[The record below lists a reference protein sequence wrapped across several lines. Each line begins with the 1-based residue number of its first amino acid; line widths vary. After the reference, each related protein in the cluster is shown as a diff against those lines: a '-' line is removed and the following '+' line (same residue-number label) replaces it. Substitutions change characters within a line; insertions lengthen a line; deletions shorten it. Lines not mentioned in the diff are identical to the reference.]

1 MTSSRVNVVIP
12 TKSNFTG
19 LAELLSDLS
28 LDPAVGTMCIVADGQ
43 AAFDA
48 LPDPPDHIIKIVVPD
63 GIGIQHMW
71 NRGIEAVGRESHIAF
86 LNDDVRLSADCLS
99 SLANSLDNDP
109 TIGIICPNYSTVEM
123 EEDRQV
129 FNTCGSRYDGT
140 GGLAGFAM
148 MLRSELAKVYSFDEQ
163 LTWWYGDDDVL
174 LWVTKTMGLRA
185 VIAHQARCQ
194 HADSVTIRTDPPA
207 DFGRL
212 VAEDREYFR
221 AKWL

>member
-1 MTSSRVNVVIP
+1 MPSPVNVVIP

-148 MLRSELAKVYSFDEQ
+148 MLRSDLAKVYSFDEN

>member
-1 MTSSRVNVVIP
+1 MPSPVNVVIP

-28 LDPAVGTMCIVADGQ
+28 LDPAVGTICIVADGQ

-48 LPDPPDHIIKIVVPD
+48 LPNPPDRIIKILVPE
-63 GIGIQHMW
+63 GVGIQHMW
-71 NRGIEAVGRESHIAF
+71 NRGIEAVGRDVHIAF
-86 LNDDVRLSADCLS
+86 LNDVVRLSADCLS

-109 TIGIICPNYSTVEM
+109 SIGIICPNYSTVEM

-148 MLRSELAKVYSFDEQ
+148 MLRSNLAKVYSFDEK